1 MRTSIPV
8 LGIEVLFLSCAGA
21 CDSSAFG
28 YHIDAGRI
36 QNNTDRSA
44 APLACPFYPSAHRRF
59 SADQKQLFFGYAI
72 ISSGSGNVRT
82 DALLPCTRRFLHQ
95 IPMQSAWDYVQ
106 KLHGYLMLLFR
117 APLSFPLQAVCKYA
131 RIRCFAFDHYSIAY
145 ILNQYSTISD
155 RKIFT
160 EPV

>member
-1 MRTSIPV
+1 MILIGLQLHWRVCSIRQ
-8 LGIEVLFLSCAGA
+8 
-21 CDSSAFG
+21 
-28 YHIDAGRI
+28 HIGVFR
-36 QNNTDRSA
+36 QTR
-44 APLACPFYPSAHRRF
+44 
-59 SADQKQLFFGYAI
+59 KTFFGYAI

-117 APLSFPLQAVCKYA
+117 APLSFSLQAVCKYA
-131 RIRCFAFDHYSIAY
+131 RISCFAFDHYSIAY
-145 ILNQYSTISD
+145 RLNQYSTISD

>member
-28 YHIDAGRI
+28 YHIDAGWI

-59 SADQKQLFFGYAI
+59 SADQKQLFRICHHIIWKRQCAYGRIASLHSSASSSNPHANRIGLCPRIAQLFGVSIPTPAF
-72 ISSGSGNVRT
+72 
-82 DALLPCTRRFLHQ
+82 FLSVFCVQ
-95 IPMQSAWDYVQ
+95 IHSY
-106 KLHGYLMLLFR
+106 KLF
-117 APLSFPLQAVCKYA
+117 
-131 RIRCFAFDHYSIAY
+131 CFYYYIVAY
-145 ILNQYSTISD
+145 RLNQYDTISD
-155 RKIFT
+155 RRFFF
-160 EPV
+160 EHV

>member
-28 YHIDAGRI
+28 YHIDAGWI

-59 SADQKQLFFGYAI
+59 SADQKQLFSDMPSYHPEAAMC
-72 ISSGSGNVRT
+72 VRT
-82 DALLPCTRRFLHQ
+82 HCFPALVGFFIKSPCKPHGIVSKDRAAFGRSHSNTCFL
-95 IPMQSAWDYVQ
+95 SLC
-106 KLHGYLMLLFR
+106 KLCANMFVCVNSLLIIIV
-117 APLSFPLQAVCKYA
+117 LLT
-131 RIRCFAFDHYSIAY
+131 D
-145 ILNQYSTISD
+145 
-155 RKIFT
+155 
-160 EPV
+160 

>member
-28 YHIDAGRI
+28 YHIDAGWI

-59 SADQKQLFFGYAI
+59 RQTRNSFFGYAI
-72 ISSGSGNVRT
+72 ISSGSSNVLT
-82 DALLPCTRRFLHQ
+82 DALLPCTRRLLHQ

-117 APLSFPLQAVCKYA
+117 DPLSFSLQAMCKYA
-131 RIRCFAFDHYSIAY
+131 RISCFAFEHYSITY
-145 ILNQYSTISD
+145 RLNQYGTISD